1 MQTLWQDLRYGAR
14 MLLKNPGFTL
24 IAVVTLSL
32 GIGANTALFSVIDA
46 VLFRPLPFERPERLV
61 TLRSIDVKRGEGLQA
76 TYPDFNDWRAQNQS
90 FEKLAAFR
98 GRDLM
103 LTGWGEAARVRGAVV
118 TSDLFPL
125 LGVAPR
131 LGRGFTT
138 EEDRAGGHSV
148 VLSHA
153 AWRDRFN
160 ADENV
165 VGRTVTLNG
174 LSYQIAGVMPAGFAF
189 PLGVAEP
196 AELWIS
202 AGIDDE
208 GRASLTRQRGNHA
221 VEVIGR
227 LRDGVGLAQ
236 AQAEMGRIAQ
246 GLEQQY
252 ADTNTGLG
260 VRVVPFHERLVGN
273 VSWAL
278 WLLFGA
284 VGCVLLIACAN
295 VANLLLAR
303 AVGRQREMAVRAALG
318 APARRIVRQ
327 LLTESLALALSG
339 GLAGLLLAWWGAEWL
354 VKLAPAGLPR
364 ATETTL
370 DPRVFGFTLFVSVL
384 TGLLFGLVPA
394 WQAAKPDV
402 TLALKESGRGAG
414 GGSSDNRLRQG
425 LVVAQV
431 AVAFVLLTG
440 AGLLLHSFRKLQRVD
455 PGFDPRNLLTFRL
468 SLPAAKYGEPQQIE
482 TFHQQLQERLRAL
495 PGVTNASA
503 STVVPLTRQNASLG
517 FSIEGAPVEPNRP
530 FPHESFYRII
540 RPGYLQT
547 MGISLVAGRDFDARD
562 TREANQVVIINETLA
577 RRHFPNQNP
586 LGRRI
591 NPSFA
596 TDSRGILWREIA
608 GVVKDVRHAALNAEG
623 GAECYVPHQ
632 QAPFGNITIVMRASR
647 EPNNLIDAV
656 RAQVRALDRDL
667 PVYNIKT
674 LDEYLALSVA
684 QQRFQTLLLAIFAG
698 LALLLVAVGLYGVM
712 AYSVAQRTH
721 ELGLRVALGAQT
733 RDVLRLVVAQ
743 GLGLTVAGVMIGV
756 AGALALTRLLRTLLY
771 DVSATNPS
779 TFIGVAA
786 LLMMVA
792 LVACWIPARRATQV
806 DPLVAL
812 RVE

>member
-1 MQTLWQDLRYGAR
+1 MSTLWQDLRYGAR
-14 MLLKNPGFTL
+14 MLLKKPGFTL
-24 IAVVTLSL
+24 IAVLTLAL

-46 VLFRPLPFERPERLV
+46 VLLRPLPFARPERLV
-61 TLRSIDVKRGEGLQA
+61 TLKSVDTKRGEGLQA
-76 TYPDFNDWRAQNQS
+76 TYPDFNDWRAQNRS

-103 LTGWGEAARVRGAVV
+103 LTGWGEAARLRGAVV

-131 LGRGFTT
+131 RGRGFTA
-138 EEDRAGGHSV
+138 EEDRAGGHAT
-148 VLSHA
+148 VLSYA

-160 ADENV
+160 ADETII
-165 VGRTVTLNG
+165 GRTVTLNG
-174 LSYQIAGVMPAGFAF
+174 LSYQVVGVMPAGFAF
-189 PLGVAEP
+189 PLAVAEP
-196 AELWIS
+196 AEMWIS

-227 LRDGVGLAQ
+227 LRDDVSLAQ
-236 AQAEMGRIAQ
+236 AQAEMARIAQ
-246 GLEQQY
+246 GLERQY
-252 ADTNTGLG
+252 ADTNHNLG
-260 VRVVPFHERLVGN
+260 VRAVPFHERLVGN

-303 AVGRQREMAVRAALG
+303 AAGRQREMAIRAALG
-318 APARRIVRQ
+318 AHPWRVRRQ
-327 LLTESLALALSG
+327 LLTESLVLSLG
-339 GLAGLLLAWWGAEWL
+339 GGAIGLLLAWWGAEWL
-354 VKLAPAGLPR
+354 VNLAPNGLPR
-364 ATETTL
+364 ATDTTL
-370 DPRVFGFTLFVSVL
+370 DLRVLGFTLLVSAL
-384 TGLLFGLVPA
+384 TGLLFGLAPA
-394 WQAAKPDV
+394 WHVSKPDL
-402 TLALKESGRGAG
+402 TFALKEGGRGAG
-414 GGSSDNRLRQG
+414 GGSRGNRVRQG
-425 LVVAQV
+425 LIVAQV

-440 AGLLLHSFRKLQRVD
+440 AGLLLHSFWKLQRVD

-468 SLPAAKYGEPQQIE
+468 SLPATKYREPQQIE
-482 TFHQQLQERLRAL
+482 TFHGQLQERLRAL
-495 PGVTNASA
+495 PGVANASA
-503 STVVPLTRQNASLG
+503 ATVVPLTGQNAQLG
-517 FSIEGAPVEPNRP
+517 FSIEGAPTEPNRP
-530 FPHESFYRII
+530 FPHESFHRVV

-547 MGISLVAGRDFDARD
+547 MGIPLVAGRDFDARD
-562 TREANQVVIINETLA
+562 TREANAVVIINETLA

-596 TDSRGILWREIA
+596 TDSRGILWREIV
-608 GVVKDVRHAALNAEG
+608 GVVKDVHHAGLNAEP

-632 QAPFGNITIVMRASR
+632 QAPFGNITVVARATR
-647 EPNNLIDAV
+647 EPGSLIAAV
-656 RAQVRALDRDL
+656 RGQVQALDRDL

-674 LDEYLALSVA
+674 LDEYLVLSVA

-733 RDVLRLVVAQ
+733 RDVLRLVVAH
-743 GLGLTVAGVMIGV
+743 GLGLTLAGVVIGV
-756 AGALALTRLLRTLLY
+756 AGALALTRVMKTLLY
-771 DVSATNPS
+771 GISATDPL
-779 TFIGVAA
+779 TFLGVAA
-786 LLMMVA
+786 LLIAVA
-792 LVACWIPARRATQV
+792 LLACYLPARRATKV
-806 DPLVAL
+806 DPMVAL
-812 RVE
+812 RHE